1 MNKTPNRSLGLLWK
15 LVQINFAK
23 IYPEYNGICGVV
35 HKLELFHN
43 VISRSEAE
51 ILIKDLRNNAGRFGG
66 NTDARFFWKAGNP
79 EPRIYFISERLN
91 ELKNVNKN

>member
-1 MNKTPNRSLGLLWK
+1 MNKTPNMSLGLLWK
-15 LVQINFAK
+15 LVQMDFAN

-35 HKLELFHN
+35 HELECWK

-51 ILIKDLRNNAGRFGG
+51 ILIKDLQANAGRFGG
-66 NTDARFFWKAGNP
+66 DTAARYFWKAGNP

-91 ELKNVNKN
+91 ELKGVNKN